1 MNSEDYQFLNN
12 LENIHTLPRE
22 NIQQII
28 TIYDNQIGTRS
39 RPQIQTSIRDRVLP
53 LIMRIHQQQQQ
64 QQQLQQQQ
72 QQQQQLQQADS
83 EQLKDKRNRHS
94 EDEPPP
100 KRGKHNPLQ
109 PELSRVLGGKRSSKR
124 NRRTKKM
131 QKSKAGKCKKTKR
144 QREKANTKAKERAKA
159 NAKMNMLNESYIY
172 SKNVHKH
179 NALN

>member
-53 LIMRIHQQQQQ
+53 LIMRIHQQQQLQ
-64 QQQLQQQQ
+64 LQQQLQQQQ
-72 QQQQQLQQADS
+72 QQADL

-109 PELSRVLGGKRSSKR
+109 PELSRVLGGKRSSNR

-131 QKSKAGKCKKTKR
+131 QRQNAKAKTKR
-144 QREKANTKAKERAKA
+144 QRKEQRQ
-159 NAKMNMLNESYIY
+159 MRR
-172 SKNVHKH
+172 
-179 NALN
+179 

>member
-1 MNSEDYQFLNN
+1 MNMNSEDYQFINN

-64 QQQLQQQQ
+64 QQQQQL
-72 QQQQQLQQADS
+72 QQQLQQADL

-131 QKSKAGKCKKTKR
+131 QRQKAKAKGKGKDQTAKGKSKGECKDEHA
-144 QREKANTKAKERAKA
+144 Q
-159 NAKMNMLNESYIY
+159 
-172 SKNVHKH
+172 
-179 NALN
+179 